1 MSVLTTIG
9 GIPLF
14 STPQEALQWGLSRGL
29 QGYHTH
35 TYNGQIGYMGG
46 STHGQ
51 AASPSQGLNGS
62 NQTTNTPETNNGS
75 GNTGSGNIGS
85 GNTGY

>member
-9 GIPLF
+9 GMPLF
-14 STPQEALQWGLSRGL
+14 STAQEALEWALAREL

-35 TYNGQIGYMGG
+35 IFNGQTGYMGG

-51 AASPSQGLNGS
+51 AASSSQGLNGS
-62 NQTTNTPETNNGS
+62 NQTTTT
-75 GNTGSGNIGS
+75 TGGG
-85 GNTGY
+85 GGY

>member
-14 STPQEALQWGLSRGL
+14 STPQEALDWGAARGL
-29 QGYHTH
+29 QGFHTH
-35 TYNGQIGYMGG
+35 AYNGQTGYMGG

-51 AASPSQGLNGS
+51 AASSSQGLNGS
-62 NQTTNTPETNNGS
+62 NQTGGS
-75 GNTGSGNIGS
+75 SQTG
-85 GNTGY
+85 GY

>member
-1 MSVLTTIG
+1 MAILTTIG

-14 STPQEALQWGLSRGL
+14 STTQEALNWGLSKGL

-35 TYNGQIGYMGG
+35 IYNGQTGYMGG

-51 AASPSQGLNGS
+51 AASSSQGLNGS
-62 NQTTNTPETNNGS
+62 NQTG
-75 GNTGSGNIGS
+75 
-85 GNTGY
+85 GY